1 MAQFVN
7 LMSAWPLQSP
17 DDNYRMPVLRKAA
30 DVPLANDLRESIA
43 MSVLSHGI
51 DMVELTEFKRLLDEP
66 TADLARRCFTEREL
80 AYAGEDHRRTERLAA
95 RFAAKE
101 AVLKALGTGWVTG
114 ISWRDI
120 EVSNAPNGAPSVNV
134 FGQVKQIAMS
144 KGVSTFLLSLSHSS
158 THAIASVIA
167 IGLDNSTLLA

>member
-1 MAQFVN
+1 
-7 LMSAWPLQSP
+7 MSAWPLKSP
-17 DDNYRMPVLRKAA
+17 DDNFRLPASRKVA
-30 DVPLANDLRESIA
+30 DVPLAKDLRECIA

-51 DMVELTEFKRLLDEP
+51 DMVELAEFKRLLDEP

-80 AYAGEDHRRTERLAA
+80 DYAGEDYRRTERLAA

-114 ISWRDI
+114 ISWKDI
-120 EVSNAPNGAPSVNV
+120 EVSNAPNGAPSVSV

-144 KGVSTFLLSLSHSS
+144 KGVSTFLVSLSHSS

-167 IGLDNSTLLA
+167 VGLDDSTSLA